1 MKKYL
6 AIDLGA
12 SSGRGIVGT
21 LDGDKLYLKEN
32 CRFDNEPV
40 FVQNRLHWDILRIF
54 HEIKKSI
61 RQTVLDDD
69 RIESI
74 GIDTWGV
81 DYGLIDKNGRLVSN
95 PVHYRDVRNQKAA
108 EAVLNKVGF
117 EKIYNTTGIQFLNF
131 NTLFQFY
138 AEMQEGSLC
147 FEKADKALFIPDLL
161 NYFLTDQMVT
171 EYTIAST
178 GAVLNAKDQTLDYSL
193 LSSVGIRSDIFA
205 PIVKPGNCLG
215 TLTPDIRQELGV
227 TDIAVVNVASH
238 DTASAVV
245 SVPNT
250 NGDILYISSGTWSL
264 MGTEIEYPVIT
275 EASKTENFTNE
286 GGFGG
291 KIRFLKNIMGLWIL
305 QESRRQWR
313 REGKE
318 YSYAQL
324 EQMAT
329 ASPPFAAFIDP
340 DDSLFAAPGDMPS
353 RIRKY
358 CDETGQYVP
367 QTVGEIVRCIY
378 ESLALKYRSV
388 AETIAG
394 LTGISPQMINIVG
407 GGSKDVLLN
416 QMTADACN
424 MKVVAGPGEATAIG
438 NIIVQAMADGEIANV
453 EQGRSIIKNSFDLKE
468 FDPAESCPWNEAY
481 ITFKKVIK
489 TIK

>member
-69 RIESI
+69 KIESI

-178 GAVLNAKDQTLDYSL
+178 GAVLNAKDQTLDYDL

-227 TDIAVVNVASH
+227 TDIAVVNVLTIRQAPLFRYRIQME
-238 DTASAVV
+238 TFCISAAVR
-245 SVPNT
+245 
-250 NGDILYISSGTWSL
+250 GRLWGRRSST
-264 MGTEIEYPVIT
+264 
-275 EASKTENFTNE
+275 
-286 GGFGG
+286 
-291 KIRFLKNIMGLWIL
+291 R
-305 QESRRQWR
+305 
-313 REGKE
+313 
-318 YSYAQL
+318 
-324 EQMAT
+324 
-329 ASPPFAAFIDP
+329 
-340 DDSLFAAPGDMPS
+340 
-353 RIRKY
+353 
-358 CDETGQYVP
+358 
-367 QTVGEIVRCIY
+367 
-378 ESLALKYRSV
+378 
-388 AETIAG
+388 
-394 LTGISPQMINIVG
+394 
-407 GGSKDVLLN
+407 
-416 QMTADACN
+416 
-424 MKVVAGPGEATAIG
+424 
-438 NIIVQAMADGEIANV
+438 
-453 EQGRSIIKNSFDLKE
+453 
-468 FDPAESCPWNEAY
+468 
-481 ITFKKVIK
+481 
-489 TIK
+489 

>member
-40 FVQNRLHWDILRIF
+40 FVQNRLYWDILRIF
-54 HEIKKSI
+54 HEIKRSI

-69 RIESI
+69 KIESI

-95 PVHYRDVRNQKAA
+95 PVHYRDVRNQSAA
-108 EAVLNKVGF
+108 EAVLNKIGF
-117 EKIYNTTGIQFLNF
+117 EKIYNSTGIQFLNF
-131 NTLFQFY
+131 NTLFQLY
-138 AEMQEGSLC
+138 AELRDDSLI
-147 FEKADKALFIPDLL
+147 FEKSEKVLFIPDLL
-161 NYFLTDQMVT
+161 NYFLTGQMAT

-178 GAVLNAKDQTLDYSL
+178 GAVLNAVDQTIDNDL
-193 LSSVGIRSDIFA
+193 LSSVGVQANVFA
-205 PIVKPGNCLG
+205 PVVKPGNCLG
-215 TLTPDIRQELGV
+215 SLTSDIRQELGV

-238 DTASAVV
+238 DTASAVI

-264 MGTEIEYPVIT
+264 MGTEIDRPVIT
-275 EASKTENFTNE
+275 EASRTENFTNE
-286 GGFGG
+286 GGFDG

-318 YSYAQL
+318 YSFAQL
-324 EQMAT
+324 EQMAKE
-329 ASPPFAAFIDP
+329 AKPFATFIDP
-340 DDSLFAAPGDMPS
+340 DDPIFAAPGDMPS
-353 RIRKY
+353 RIREY
-358 CDETGQYVP
+358 CEKTGQYIP
-367 QTVGEIVRCIY
+367 QSVGEIVRCIY

-388 AETIAG
+388 AETIAV
-394 LTGISPQMINIVG
+394 LTGISPQIINIVG
-407 GGSKDVLLN
+407 GGSKDALLN

-438 NIIVQAMADGEIANV
+438 NIIVQAIADGKISNI
-453 EQGRSIIKNSFDLKE
+453 EQGRSIVKNSFDLKE
-468 FDPAESCPWNEAY
+468 FYPAEFCAWNEAY
-481 ITFKKVIK
+481 VSFKNVIK
-489 TIK
+489 STK

>member
-1 MKKYL
+1 
-6 AIDLGA
+6 
-12 SSGRGIVGT
+12 
-21 LDGDKLYLKEN
+21 
-32 CRFDNEPV
+32 
-40 FVQNRLHWDILRIF
+40 
-54 HEIKKSI
+54 
-61 RQTVLDDD
+61 
-69 RIESI
+69 
-74 GIDTWGV
+74 
-81 DYGLIDKNGRLVSN
+81 
-95 PVHYRDVRNQKAA
+95 
-108 EAVLNKVGF
+108 
-117 EKIYNTTGIQFLNF
+117 
-131 NTLFQFY
+131 
-138 AEMQEGSLC
+138 
-147 FEKADKALFIPDLL
+147 
-161 NYFLTDQMVT
+161 
-171 EYTIAST
+171 
-178 GAVLNAKDQTLDYSL
+178 
-193 LSSVGIRSDIFA
+193 
-205 PIVKPGNCLG
+205 
-215 TLTPDIRQELGV
+215 
-227 TDIAVVNVASH
+227 
-238 DTASAVV
+238 
-245 SVPNT
+245 
-250 NGDILYISSGTWSL
+250 
-264 MGTEIEYPVIT
+264 MGTEIEHPVIT

-438 NIIVQAMADGEIANV
+438 NIIVQAIADGEIANV

-489 TIK
+489 R